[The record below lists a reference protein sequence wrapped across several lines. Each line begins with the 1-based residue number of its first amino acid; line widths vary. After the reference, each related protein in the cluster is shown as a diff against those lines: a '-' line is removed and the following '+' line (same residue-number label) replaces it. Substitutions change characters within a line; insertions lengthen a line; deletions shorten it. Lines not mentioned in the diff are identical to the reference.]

1 MKPEILGNIKFGPY
15 VALMKVHQP
24 LIDGLL
30 KRAEKKEVGS
40 GNSELASLMSDQ
52 RGYSL
57 EDKRWFVNEFQPYI
71 DSYVEGN
78 CQFLNTTYSEPHWSK
93 SFNLLSLWINYM
105 KENEYNPTHTHSG
118 MLSWVMYLKTH
129 DIEKER
135 KEYTGRSAG
144 PGATIFHYGE
154 HSFPQWAT
162 HTQSYLPQEGYVWI
176 FPALLRHEV
185 IPFKTPG
192 TRITVSGNLYFKH
205 PSQKSDAEPTPM
217 DSDFKRMP
225 DMERQPLEPTKK
237 LDDTI

>member
-1 MKPEILGNIKFGPY
+1 MNVNFTGKANFGPF
-15 VALMKVHQP
+15 VASYRAHP
-24 LIDGLL
+24 ELIDGLKERGL
-30 KRAEKKEVGS
+30 KGVPGS
-40 GNSELASLMSDQ
+40 GNQDLAGILKDQ
-52 RGYSL
+52 RGYSM
-57 EDKRWFVNEFQPYI
+57 EDKKWFVKEFQPYI

-78 CQFLNTTYSEPHWSK
+78 CEFLNTTYREPDWSK

-105 KENEYNPTHTHSG
+105 KENEYNPAHTHSG

-135 KEYTGRSAG
+135 EQYTGRSAG
-144 PGATIFHYGE
+144 PGATVFHYGE

-162 HTQSYLPQEGYVWI
+162 HTQSYLPQEGYLWM

-217 DSDFKRMP
+217 DSDFKRIDEMRR
-225 DMERQPLEPTKK
+225 DTLPTPTK